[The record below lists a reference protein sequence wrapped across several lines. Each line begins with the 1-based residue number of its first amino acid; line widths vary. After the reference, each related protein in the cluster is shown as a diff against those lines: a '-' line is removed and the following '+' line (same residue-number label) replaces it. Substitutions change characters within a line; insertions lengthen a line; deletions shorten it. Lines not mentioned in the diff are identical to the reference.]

1 MCLSKNYRREWDGW
15 SDRKRKHD
23 DDLPHCVG
31 DAVNSNICAS
41 HFPLL
46 PDKNPGAGGGGD
58 GVLDPATE
66 ASHSPA
72 CRCLSLLLPHASCP
86 SAYLASRRLVSP
98 IFVFFSLC
106 ESFGSL
112 FVDEIIL
119 FFFFLNSWSHNGGFL
134 DLKLVCGVRLIW
146 RFFFSRWYFVLRA
159 RGPGGFKELKL
170 WRQDERLIHLDAWPK
185 AEAFRSPVHCI
196 RSHGLRLFCPLG
208 WLLWYGLLDYSGHIA
223 AKSC

>member
-1 MCLSKNYRREWDGW
+1 MFLSKNYRREWDGW

-119 FFFFLNSWSHNGGFL
+119 FFFFFNSWSHNGGFL
-134 DLKLVCGVRLIW
+134 DLKLCVVWGW
-146 RFFFSRWYFVLRA
+146 SDDFFSPVGISFLGLAVLV
-159 RGPGGFKELKL
+159 
-170 WRQDERLIHLDAWPK
+170 D
-185 AEAFRSPVHCI
+185 
-196 RSHGLRLFCPLG
+196 LRN
-208 WLLWYGLLDYSGHIA
+208 WSYGVKTSD
-223 AKSC
+223 